1 MPSKRERHTVLR
13 RLIRDQDL
21 HSQADVVQAF
31 AAEGITVH
39 LATVSRDLTD
49 IGAVKLRTSTGGSVY
64 RLTEDAVDGPDTA
77 QLDDTLRRFVV
88 GVAASGNLAV
98 LRTPPACAQPVA
110 RAIDVA
116 RIGGVIATVSG
127 DDTVL
132 VVAAEGYS
140 GRELADEFAI
150 RAGRAPERDAGTT
163 PRSASL
169 RSVP

>member
-1 MPSKRERHTVLR
+1 MASKRERHTVLR
-13 RLIRDQDL
+13 RLIREQEL
-21 HSQADVVQAF
+21 HSQADVVRAF
-31 AAEGITVH
+31 AKQGITVH

-49 IGAVKLRTSTGGSVY
+49 IGAVKLRTSAGGSVY
-64 RLTEDAVDGPDTA
+64 RLAEDAVDGPNTA

-116 RIGGVIATVSG
+116 HVGGVIATVSG

-132 VVAAEGYS
+132 VVAAEGHS
-140 GRELADEFAI
+140 GRELANEFAL
-150 RAGRAPERDAGTT
+150 RAGRDPEGDAGNP
-163 PRSASL
+163 PRTASL

>member
-1 MPSKRERHTVLR
+1 MPSKTDRHAVLR
-13 RLIRDQDL
+13 RLIREHDL
-21 HSQADVVQAF
+21 HSQADVVAAF

-49 IGAVKLRTSTGGSVY
+49 IGAVKIRTSRGGSVY
-64 RLTEDAVDGPDTA
+64 RLAEDAVDGPDSA
-77 QLDDTLRRFVV
+77 ELDDTLRRFVV
-88 GVAASGNLAV
+88 AVAASGNLAV

-116 RIGGVIATVSG
+116 RLTGVIATVSG

-132 VVAAEGYS
+132 VVAAEGYE
-140 GRELADEFAI
+140 GRELADEFAR
-150 RAGRAPERDAGTT
+150 RAGRAPTRNTADMPVT
-163 PRSASL
+163 ASL